1 MTMDAGWPSAFAD
14 VLHFRP
20 MSTSHKSLSPS
31 ERPVVC
37 VQGLGFVGAAMAV
50 AVANARRLD
59 GSPRFDVIGIDLPTA
74 AGKQRIDSLNSGR
87 FPFESGD
94 RALDAA
100 VETAAREG
108 NFFAT
113 SDESWYA
120 RASTVIVDI
129 NCDLKMVDGKL
140 EADIDLLRDA
150 VKVFGARI
158 PAGTLVL
165 VETTVP
171 PGACARVVAPAL
183 EECFAGRGLPKDAW
197 FLAHSYERVMPGKDY
212 YASIVNFWRVYAGYT
227 PEAGDACEKFLKE
240 VVNTADFPLTRLRST
255 TASETAKVLENSYRA
270 TTIAFIDEWGRFAEA
285 VGVDLFEVI
294 DAIRMRPTHSNI
306 RQPGFGVG
314 GYCLTKDP
322 LFGKFAAERLF
333 GRADLDFP
341 FSTNAVETNN
351 RMPLES
357 VAKLQAMLGGRL
369 AGKRILLL
377 GVSYRPDVADT
388 RFSPSATFVDEV
400 EKSGGIVTCYDPIV
414 REWPETGK
422 RIEKTLPSAASADA
436 VVFAVPHQSY
446 HSLDLRAW
454 VGSGK
459 PAVLDANNV
468 LTRDQRDNLRSL
480 GCTVESIGRGTGL

>member
-1 MTMDAGWPSAFAD
+1 MTQRLLDRLTAPEHDKILTRA
-14 VLHFRP
+14 
-20 MSTSHKSLSPS
+20 

-74 AGKQRIDSLNSGR
+74 AGKQRIDSLNSGH

-94 RALDAA
+94 RALDLA

-113 SDESWYA
+113 SDASWYA
-120 RASTVIVDI
+120 RATTVIVDI

-140 EADIDLLRDA
+140 EADVDLLREA

-171 PGACARVVAPAL
+171 PGACARIVAPAL
-183 EECFAGRGLPKDAW
+183 EECFAQRGLPKDAW

-212 YASIVNFWRVYAGYT
+212 YASIVNFWRVYAGHT
-227 PEAGDACEKFLKE
+227 PQAADACEKFLRE
-240 VVNTADFPLTRLRST
+240 VVNTSDFPLTRLGST

-322 LFGKFAAERLF
+322 LFGKFSAERLF
-333 GRADLDFP
+333 GRADLEFP
-341 FSTNAVETNN
+341 FSTSAVETNN

-357 VAKLQAMLGGRL
+357 VAKLRDMLGGL
-369 AGKRILLL
+369 TGTRILLL

-388 RFSPSATFVDEV
+388 RFSPAATFVEEV
-400 EKSGGIVTCYDPIV
+400 EKCGATVTCYDPIV

-422 RIEKTLPSAASADA
+422 TIEKDLPRAALFDA
-436 VVFAVPHQSY
+436 AVFAVPNQSY
-446 HSLDLRAW
+446 HGLELQRW
-454 VGSGK
+454 LSGGR
-459 PAVLDANNV
+459 PAILDANNV
-468 LTRDQRDNLRSL
+468 LTREQREELRGL
-480 GCTVESIGRGTGL
+480 GCIVESIGRGTGL